1 MDPPS
6 SSTNLPPPGVLGSSG
21 VEITLEDTAQQANT
35 NDATTTTRP
44 TFKTPVPSDIQVSQD
59 IVAEVGLLPIEDL
72 AAEAGLL
79 PDEVIPW

>member
-6 SSTNLPPPGVLGSSG
+6 SSTNLPPPGVLGSG
-21 VEITLEDTAQQANT
+21 VEVTLEDTAQQD
-35 NDATTTTRP
+35 DATTTTRP

>member
-6 SSTNLPPPGVLGSSG
+6 SSTNLPPPGVLGSG
-21 VEITLEDTAQQANT
+21 VEITLEDTAQQAN
-35 NDATTTTRP
+35 NDATTTRP

-59 IVAEVGLLPIEDL
+59 IVAEVGLLPIADL

>member
-6 SSTNLPPPGVLGSSG
+6 SSTNLSPPGVLGSSG
-21 VEITLEDTAQQANT
+21 VEITLEDTTQQANT
-35 NDATTTTRP
+35 NDATTTRP

>member
-6 SSTNLPPPGVLGSSG
+6 SSTNLSPPGILGSG

-35 NDATTTTRP
+35 TNDATTTARP

>member
-6 SSTNLPPPGVLGSSG
+6 SSTNLPPPGVLGSG

-35 NDATTTTRP
+35 NDATTTRP